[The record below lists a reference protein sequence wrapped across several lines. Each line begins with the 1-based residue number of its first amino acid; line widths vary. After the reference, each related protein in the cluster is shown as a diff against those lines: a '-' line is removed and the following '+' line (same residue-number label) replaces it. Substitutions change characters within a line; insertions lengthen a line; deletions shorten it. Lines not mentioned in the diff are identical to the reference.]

1 MGLSAYLWAVN
12 AAAFALCAWDAAS
25 WGPKGKISRGWAH
38 LAIVAGGSLGAAIA
52 WAVWG
57 PRAPH
62 RMKNALAY
70 AFAWMSLQATILWM
84 AAGPASPQIRSWLA
98 DFYAR
103 HKALCLYAGTVNL
116 AAFGAFAVD
125 KLRALRGQWRIRE
138 AVLLGL
144 SLAGGAL
151 GGMLAMDL
159 CRHKV
164 NKKRFRV
171 GLPLMLLPHLALLL
185 IWLGRAGG

>member
-1 MGLSAYLWAVN
+1 MGLSGYLWAVN

-25 WGPKGKISRGWAH
+25 RGKKGKMARGWAH
-38 LAIVAGGSLGAAIA
+38 LAIVAGGSLGAVIA

-70 AFAWMSLQATILWM
+70 ALAWMSLHAALLW
-84 AAGPASPQIRSWLA
+84 AVAGPASPQIRSWLA

-103 HKALCLYAGTVNL
+103 HKALCLYAGAVNL

-125 KLRALRGQWRIRE
+125 KLRAVRGQWRIRE
-138 AVLLGL
+138 AALLGL

-159 CRHKV
+159 CRHKA
-164 NKKRFRV
+164 NKRRFQV
-171 GLPLMLLPHLALLL
+171 GLPLMLTLHLALLL
-185 IWLGRAGG
+185 AWLGAAGR